1 MIKKIQN
8 MKKWALVAMCIEA
21 ATGIVGGSMVLEQ
34 NHPYIT
40 LAILAT
46 GAVATKIANYLKE
59 NN

>member
-1 MIKKIQN
+1 
-8 MKKWALVAMCIEA
+8 MKKWELVALCIEA

-46 GAVATKIANYLKE
+46 GAISTKIANYIKE
-59 NN
+59 NY